1 MIDEFEKLPL
11 KAKELILNNIDKID
25 TMLLDLILTDVQYCN
40 SPIEIILSIAL
51 NIITEGKLYFE
62 PQVEI
67 QTKNKKYIVDFYI
80 ESDSCINKFIKKDFK
95 LIIECDGYNFHQKTK
110 KQVDYDNQRE
120 YDLKME
126 KYEILRFSGS
136 KIYNEPIKCAEEIL
150 EYIREKNE

>member
-25 TMLLDLILTDVQYCN
+25 NMLLDLILTDAQYCD

-51 NIITEGKLYFE
+51 NILTEGKLYFE
-62 PQVEI
+62 TQYEI
-67 QTKNKKYIVDFYI
+67 ETKNKKYIVDFLI
-80 ESDSCINKFIKKDFK
+80 FGDEFVNSFLRKNFQ
-95 LIIECDGYNFHQKTK
+95 LIIECDGYEFHQKTK

-150 EYIREKNE
+150 NYIREKNE

>member
-1 MIDEFEKLPL
+1 MLDEFEKLPS
-11 KAKELILNNIDKID
+11 KAKELIFDNLDNINKNILN
-25 TMLLDLILTDVQYCN
+25 TALIFSEYCE
-40 SPIEIILSIAL
+40 SPIEKILAVAL
-51 NIITEGKLYFE
+51 VIKTQETLYFE

-67 QTKNKKYIVDFYI
+67 KTKNKKYIVDFLIFGDEIVNTYL
-80 ESDSCINKFIKKDFK
+80 KKDFQ

-136 KIYNEPIKCAEEIL
+136 KIYNEPMKCAEEIMA
-150 EYIREKNE
+150 YIKEHNE